1 MKVTVSISGRLY
13 DLVPQHPGVLDLP
26 TGATVD
32 DALDVLQRDVSSRR
46 CLVSSALLAV
56 SGQHIGT
63 VADHLP
69 RPLGDADELF
79 IFAPVAGG

>member
-1 MKVTVSISGRLY
+1 MLVTVTISGRLY
-13 DLVPQHPGVLDLP
+13 DLGPRHPGVLDLP

-32 DALDVLQRDVSSRR
+32 DALAVLQRDVSCRR
-46 CLVSSALLAV
+46 CLAPSALVAV

-63 VADHLP
+63 VADHLAQ
-69 RPLGDADELF
+69 PLADSDDLF